1 MYFDTK
7 NYLKN
12 IHSHTDKHALSFFFF
27 FLYIYIILILI
38 INQDKGAETKPNDIE
53 ARKWLLRLVSP
64 PQKYRWSFTPRTV
77 KSC

>member
-1 MYFDTK
+1 MYFNIK

-12 IHSHTDKHALSFFFF
+12 IHSNTDKYAVSSYFFF
-27 FLYIYIILILI
+27 YIY
-38 INQDKGAETKPNDIE
+38 NFNFDYKPRQGAETKPNDIE

>member
-1 MYFDTK
+1 MKGRNKKTENFLVVHSISLSPLFILFYF
-7 NYLKN
+7 
-12 IHSHTDKHALSFFFF
+12 
-27 FLYIYIILILI
+27 ILILI